1 MGAAT
6 ILGAESS
13 AVPTWSSLPCLPAKR
28 IHGNRVLGNCILI
41 RLFFTS
47 LHSSRDVDIDEVPRL
62 QIISISIHATMY
74 LRLSQVKIWVSFV
87 PNIPSSRQFD
97 NGQSLH
103 GVTRNSRPFSRSM
116 MHYKRYRTRTII
128 FFERAARSFILVFSK
143 SVLLK
148 CFRVPLYFLV
158 ASTSG
163 PWTKHVSEIQSYH
176 TDLLIVVF
184 CALRSSCYPLRF
196 AMESVNNSP
205 K

>member
-1 MGAAT
+1 MLISTKYHDYKSSQSAFVCRMAT
-6 ILGAESS
+6 GFELSDLSRESRYRCDYVS
-13 AVPTWSSLPCLPAKR
+13 AGRQVHSVP
-28 IHGNRVLGNCILI
+28 
-41 RLFFTS
+41 
-47 LHSSRDVDIDEVPRL
+47 LHAPL
-62 QIISISIHATMY
+62 Q
-74 LRLSQVKIWVSFV
+74 LSQVKIWVSFV

-158 ASTSG
+158 ASTSVSRFVQ
-163 PWTKHVSEIQSYH
+163 HVRS
-176 TDLLIVVF
+176 TDVGTDCLLIYGHDDKRVHGQN
-184 CALRSSCYPLRF
+184 
-196 AMESVNNSP
+196 M
-205 K
+205 